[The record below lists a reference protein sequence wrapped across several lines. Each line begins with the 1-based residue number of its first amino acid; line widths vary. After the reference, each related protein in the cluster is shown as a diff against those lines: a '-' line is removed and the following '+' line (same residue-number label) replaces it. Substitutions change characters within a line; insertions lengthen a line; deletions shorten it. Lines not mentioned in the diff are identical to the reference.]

1 MYLLSLNEL
10 KFDKKSEDDDWKKS
24 PSLSSPTDAWKVSS
38 SLSSRDRKVEIDKEH
53 ELGMKTDDELEF
65 NTDRKELFL
74 NFKCE
79 EEYKNVTFLLI
90 NSSTV
95 TERIYRTCV
104 TTKLS
109 GGIVNEWNKGEMEMK
124 TLKIV
129 YEYDTESCC
138 RSKAEC
144 FCPRNH
150 TEWYQFPSFEISSS
164 ETCEASEMEN
174 LEELIG
180 NELVELYGLP
190 KEGCVHRKKVTSSW
204 NVKLNEGTVMLDDNM
219 NVEMNMGESINGV
232 EDTDRGLIQFLGIIK
247 GSHSRVKR
255 ESNVVDCDY
264 LNPDYGATTIEP
276 TTTVELTT
284 QTPINCDYHADM
296 TTIPPTTEEAT
307 TTMDPTTTPADPTT
321 SVNTEMCEYFSDFM
335 TTTQEAT
342 TTASTSELTTERTTM
357 DPTTELTTT
366 IETSTIV
373 TTTESTTTM
382 GTTEQTTT
390 VGTTLLT
397 TTMSTMEPSTTTQST
412 SPSTSTLTTMTPS
425 ESTTSIPSTS
435 SLLSTTVNT
444 FIPSSS
450 SSTTVPS
457 TIGSTT
463 TMTSTPSNGETT
475 TTMSTSTMTTP
486 STTGP
491 SSSLSSTSTM
501 TSTGSSGM
509 SSTTS
514 SLDTT
519 TRASTSDKMNGM
531 TTTLIGDTSTPL
543 SSSSS
548 VTSSM
553 SSIQSSTMTS
563 SVSSKND
570 DPTKTTMD
578 NNEGK
583 TTMGSSSSTVTSSN
597 SINGITSSEGVTSST
612 KMNPSTP
619 VTIPY
624 GTTVPS
630 TGSDGQGEFGEIT
643 ICDFE
648 NSISMT
654 TESILTTG
662 KNCVLSMLNLN
673 ISANSNNPSVVYE
686 KNIVVGS
693 NILVGCPYTSYG
705 WTVNGISVD
714 ASSPYSLPISLTIGQ
729 VSHVC
734 LNMESK
740 SGCGFIKYDLPTTT
754 SVLTTQSTAIVTRT
768 IDHNLEIIG
777 HEIKNLIDNRCNGTN
792 GTNLVEALTKLKDP
806 QSFINTLTKVLQ
818 GQLNL
823 SNGGLSTDEVIDQLK
838 KYTEIDNDD
847 VAKAMAILMKQ
858 LANVTITDTD
868 TLKSILNTLD
878 AALKGS
884 LSYSLTGEGK
894 TLAGVYGVIFG
905 TIKGPKVNLMSAK
918 CSAQVDGNVFYVK
931 GDIRSAKFQDIER
944 PITITNNVRMMAIE
958 NMQAIGFSAEFGM
971 SPFENYTIAGKRQQ
985 YKIIGDTQ
993 MTVGSGMIE
1002 PENGMNLWNCSFN
1015 PLGAEKQQLKNMTFT
1030 SWVKVSNATLIIEQ
1044 TASTLTNLKLGQ
1056 LIPSISLKIFTD
1068 FGDMNN
1074 MTYLGGKV
1082 QLMEMNANFV
1092 SFALSGGSF
1101 SPSPTLMVTKS
1112 IVDPVRIEGISTDM
1126 LLNMDSQSGNSKAT
1140 LNILP
1145 AKGYTMMMITG
1156 FNDVPPLEISEKA
1169 TTMVINATFRSVD
1182 SSLSKASLESK
1193 FTSGEKILFYGG
1205 NMVTSSTTMTFSDI
1219 SLIYDGTK
1227 IIVASERNMVIED
1240 AKWKIINDGFTRIV
1254 ITGGY
1259 FVDDGME
1266 HTQTVLELSETSRV
1280 VIDGGTIIRNAS
1292 DGYLILNGQITKIGD
1307 IDGGLTISPQSL
1319 MNQDAQ
1325 KEILKI
1331 LNNTADYLLQNG
1343 KNMTDDDLESVAKS
1357 LLSIFGKI
1365 NRDMAETLSNPLYSD
1380 LMKNLAYEKANY
1392 DDIFNSLPRDS
1403 SKIRYVEEYTQEEWA
1418 AEATRLVQQ
1427 QIAREMAAQME
1438 RLMGILEDTLV
1449 ERMTIPGSVSYE
1461 TDGNSMVVTAGR
1473 ADQVLKMNHVCTDW
1487 TVVFPEKVE
1496 YLNTD
1501 AIVNETE
1508 IRVSLICYKINPYA
1522 YVDNANVLVS
1532 SGALSA
1538 SLKTMKTGMVIAV
1551 NQTHDPIIIT
1561 GKGGGKPS
1569 GSTLVLSSDYK
1580 SYQILDMH
1588 TFHTV
1593 QWNSSVVIEITPYM
1607 IRREEDPL
1615 TEVWAFVGFQRL
1627 PGPFEGDYD
1636 FKIKIDKRYKSS
1648 LFISSWD
1655 LFNRTGLFYVGI
1667 GVRSLSSSFGNDGDF
1682 VTYPSTP
1689 SDVNGT
1695 WVFSRSVS
1703 YDYRLRAI
1711 TKGCYYFLM
1720 GIEKWDASGIE
1731 TGNYVGDVV
1740 IKCKT
1745 FHMTYFAGGIYTP
1758 EVPNDFSYQYVEQ
1771 SFPKSCLVFLS
1782 ILFIIVHQSVVTWMA
1797 NKHTRTDRSKGQ
1809 LRIMTDNYPLDTY
1822 KYIVVVDTG
1831 FKMFATTDSEIHVNI
1846 VGEEWEALNRTLK
1859 GGNERIPLGLKW
1871 GTTERFLMTTQYPL
1885 GQLKYL
1891 SIWIDSVGLQHRE
1904 SWFCD
1909 RVIVYDL
1916 QKKEEFL
1923 FKVDNWLGTQNGDG
1937 KTERTVGS
1945 SKKPFF
1951 LWEAMWKHRLY
1962 ENIAYIAMYTGGGS
1976 LKRLRVTRPIHS
1988 GIVYFGLFIVSLV
2001 NILIARGED
2010 FSHLPSFEKNLFGFY
2025 FSIRDIIMGIVYS
2038 LLLLP
2043 FTIVFPLI
2051 FTQIKSELEEY
2062 RLYRMRRFG
2071 REEGYV
2077 RAARQFPFMIK
2088 AFMYTMMFFFAIILI
2103 LYSVHFGFSMNEDM
2117 QNAFTRRFFI
2127 MIAVWILVTEPLKGL
2142 IITSIYSI
2150 FHREHYYINRYE
2162 KSFMRILPRQEY
2174 SKAPPFLIDV
2184 EKSAKLAESKSER
2197 SEDQRMRDEQLFNTA
2212 RQVITF
2218 FASIF
2223 ILLGLTYFCRDRF
2236 GFFYQQEVNSLFS
2249 INGNPYDGKSF
2260 QGIQTIDHFYNWTLT
2275 KLIPGLRVSWY
2286 DGKPAWDMRGFMNDK
2301 TSRSMG
2307 YGIIRQVRSKS
2318 GLDCKLAD
2326 KFKPYFDSCQG
2337 YTSRSHEDNTEAYT
2351 VGWGEAT
2358 TKNSNFTRQEYI
2370 YRSQEEL
2377 QGKMIIGNMDSYT
2390 GGGYAWDIIGTLSDL
2405 TEQMN
2410 RLQKEGWIDENT
2422 RAIAIEFAMY
2432 NAQVNYFAVIQL
2444 LLENPPDG
2452 ALYPSV
2458 WIETVRLMKYV
2469 GEDGKYVMA
2478 FEALYVLFTILN
2490 FVAQIYELSTVG
2502 FKLYFSTFW
2511 HLLGLLVV
2519 LCSAFSLYAYGSRYI
2534 SMEEAATRFMATNGN
2549 TYIRLDSQRDLELYF
2564 TWLMGFVVFAVSI
2577 QMIRILRFNRRIAVL
2592 ALTLEKSASSMGGFA
2607 LIYILINAAFDSALY
2622 TLLYSKLLN
2631 YRNFLA
2637 VTEATTASLLGKF
2650 SVTDVLAASTLGS
2663 IMFLCF
2669 MLTGTIVLVNMFV
2682 MIVMYEFEAV
2692 RNDKDNQTNEY
2703 EVVQHISSKLLQTMG
2718 MYERSNNPNTDFPNY
2733 LEHCSAVDA
2742 LEKQVNHLD
2751 LLIENMREVN
2761 DEDVEEAKKG
2771 ICERKM
2777 YFPH

>member
-1 MYLLSLNEL
+1 MEMAGRSVLLCLL
-10 KFDKKSEDDDWKKS
+10 
-24 PSLSSPTDAWKVSS
+24 LLYQTDAWKVSS
-38 SLSSRDRKVEIDKEH
+38 SLSSREKKVEIDKEH

-65 NTDRKELFL
+65 NTDRKELVI
-74 NFKCE
+74 NFDCE

-95 TERIYRTCV
+95 TERIYRTCL
-104 TTKLS
+104 TKRMS
-109 GGIVNEWNKGEMEMK
+109 GGIVNEWNNGEMEMR

-129 YEYDTESCC
+129 YEYETESCC
-138 RSKAEC
+138 RSKPEC
-144 FCPRNH
+144 FCPRHH

-164 ETCEASEMEN
+164 ESCDASEMEN
-174 LEELIG
+174 LGELIG
-180 NELVELYGLP
+180 NKLVELYGLP
-190 KEGCVHRKKVTSSW
+190 KKGCVHKKKVNSKW
-204 NVKLNEGTVMLDDNM
+204 NVQLNEGTVMVDDNM
-219 NVEMNMGESINGV
+219 NVEMNVGESINGV
-232 EDTDRGLIQFLGIIK
+232 EDTERGFIEFIGRINKI
-247 GSHSRVKR
+247 HNRVKR
-255 ESNVVDCDY
+255 EAETVDCDY
-264 LNPDYGATTIEP
+264 LNPNYGATT
-276 TTTVELTT
+276 TSVELTT
-284 QTPINCDYHADM
+284 ESPVDCDYHADL
-296 TTIPPTTEEAT
+296 TTMAPTTEEVT
-307 TTMDPTTTPADPTT
+307 TTMDSTTTPGEATT
-321 SVNTEMCEYFSDFM
+321 SGPAESCEYFTDFL
-335 TTTQEAT
+335 TTTQDAT
-342 TTASTSELTTERTTM
+342 TIASTTELTTERTTN
-357 DPTTELTTT
+357 DPTTKLTTT
-366 IETSTIV
+366 IETSTTV
-373 TTTESTTTM
+373 TTTELTTTI
-382 GTTEQTTT
+382 GTTEQSTTMSTTLSTTT
-390 VGTTLLT
+390 L
-397 TTMSTMEPSTTTQST
+397 STMEPSTTSQSN
-412 SPSTSTLTTMTPS
+412 SASTSTLTTMTPS
-425 ESTTSIPSTS
+425 ESTTSIPFTS
-435 SLLSTTVNT
+435 SLYSTKVSTS
-444 FIPSSS
+444 IPSSY
-450 SSTTVPS
+450 SSTIVPS
-457 TIGSTT
+457 TMGLTS
-463 TMTSTPSNGETT
+463 TMTSIPSNGEITT
-475 TTMSTSTMTTP
+475 TTSTSTMATP

-491 SSSLSSTSTM
+491 SSNLSSTSTM
-501 TSTGSSGM
+501 ALTIPSGI

-519 TRASTSDKMNGM
+519 TRGSTSDKMIGM
-531 TTTLIGDTSTPL
+531 TTTLIGDTSTL

-548 VTSSM
+548 SEATSST
-553 SSIQSSTMTS
+553 STIPSSTITS
-563 SVSSKND
+563 SVRSTTMKND
-570 DPTKTTMD
+570 EPTKTTMD

-583 TTMGSSSSTVTSSN
+583 TTMGSSSSTVTTSN
-597 SINGITSSEGVTSST
+597 SNNGISSSEGVTSWT

-619 VTIPY
+619 M
-624 GTTVPS
+624 TTSYNTAVPS
-630 TGSDGQGEFGEIT
+630 TGSDSEMFP
-643 ICDFE
+643 F
-648 NSISMT
+648 ST
-654 TESILTTG
+654 TSESILTTG
-662 KNCVLSMLNLN
+662 KNCVPSMLNLN
-673 ISANSNNPSVVYE
+673 ISANSNKPSVVYE
-686 KNIVVGS
+686 KNTVVGS
-693 NILVGCPYTSYG
+693 NIPEGCPYTSYG
-705 WTVNGISVD
+705 WKVNGISVD
-714 ASSPYSLPISLTIGQ
+714 ASSPHSLSISLAIGQ
-729 VSHVC
+729 ISHIC

-740 SGCGFIKYDLPTTT
+740 SACGFIKYDLPTTT
-754 SVLTTQSTAIVTRT
+754 TVFTTQSTAIVTRT
-768 IDHNLEIIG
+768 IDHNLEIIER
-777 HEIKNLIDNRCNGTN
+777 EIKDLIDNRCNGTN

-818 GQLNL
+818 GQLDL

-838 KYTEIDNDD
+838 KYTEKENDD
-847 VAKAMAILMKQ
+847 VAK
-858 LANVTITDTD
+858 
-868 TLKSILNTLD
+868 
-878 AALKGS
+878 
-884 LSYSLTGEGK
+884 
-894 TLAGVYGVIFG
+894 LAGVYGVIFG
-905 TIKGPKVNLMSAK
+905 TIKGPKAH
-918 CSAQVDGNVFYVK
+918 VDGNVFYVK
-931 GDIRSAKFQDIER
+931 GDIRSAKFQDIEQ
-944 PITITNNVRMMAIE
+944 PITITNNVRIMAIE

-1044 TASTLTNLKLGQ
+1044 TPSTLTNLKLGQ

-1082 QLMEMNANFV
+1082 QLMEMNVNFV
-1092 SFALSGGSF
+1092 SFALTGGRF

-1112 IVDPVRIEGISTDM
+1112 IVDPVRIEGMSTDM
-1126 LLNMDSQSGNSKAT
+1126 LLNMDSQSGKSEVT

-1156 FNDVPPLEISEKA
+1156 FNDVPPLEISENA
-1169 TTMVINATFRSVD
+1169 TTM
-1182 SSLSKASLESK
+1182 ASLENR
-1193 FTSGEKILFYGG
+1193 FTSGEKISFYGG
-1205 NMVTSSTTMTFSDI
+1205 TMLTSSTTMTFSEI
-1219 SLIYDGTK
+1219 SLIYDRTR
-1227 IIVASERNMVIED
+1227 IIIASERN
-1240 AKWKIINDGFTRIV
+1240 KIINDGFARIV

-1259 FVDDGME
+1259 FVEDEME
-1266 HTQTVLELSETSRV
+1266 HTQTILELSETSRV

-1292 DGYLILNGQITKIGD
+1292 DGYVILNGQITKIGD
-1307 IDGGLTISPQSL
+1307 IDGGLKISPQSL

-1343 KNMTDDDLESVAKS
+1343 KNMSDADLESVAKS

-1365 NRDMAETLSNPLYSD
+1365 NRDMSETLSNPLFSD

-1427 QIAREMAAQME
+1427 QIARQMAAQME

-1449 ERMTIPGSVSYE
+1449 ARLTIPGSVSYE
-1461 TDGNSMVVTAGR
+1461 ADGNSMVVTAGR
-1473 ADQVLKMNHVCTDW
+1473 ADEVLKMNHVCTDW

-1501 AIVNETE
+1501 AIVNETL
-1508 IRVSLICYKINPYA
+1508 IRVSLICYEINPYA

-1538 SLKTMKTGMVIAV
+1538 SLKTLYTGM
-1551 NQTHDPIIIT
+1551 
-1561 GKGGGKPS
+1561 
-1569 GSTLVLSSDYK
+1569 
-1580 SYQILDMH
+1580 ILDMH

-1607 IRREEDPL
+1607 IMREEDPL

-1636 FKIKIDKRYKSS
+1636 FKMKIDKRH
-1648 LFISSWD
+1648 
-1655 LFNRTGLFYVGI
+1655 
-1667 GVRSLSSSFGNDGDF
+1667 
-1682 VTYPSTP
+1682 
-1689 SDVNGT
+1689 VNGT
-1695 WVFSRSVS
+1695 WVFSRSIS

-1745 FHMTYFAGGIYTP
+1745 YHMTYYAGGIYTP

-1782 ILFIIVHQSVVTWMA
+1782 ILLIVVHQSIVTWMA
-1797 NKHTRTDRSKGQ
+1797 NNHTRTDRSKGQ
-1809 LRIMTDNYPLDTY
+1809 LRIMADNYPLDTY

-1831 FKMFATTDSEIHVNI
+1831 FKMFATTDS
-1846 VGEEWEALNRTLK
+1846 
-1859 GGNERIPLGLKW
+1859 
-1871 GTTERFLMTTQYPL
+1871 Q
-1885 GQLKYL
+1885 
-1891 SIWIDSVGLQHRE
+1891 
-1904 SWFCD
+1904 
-1909 RVIVYDL
+1909 
-1916 QKKEEFL
+1916 
-1923 FKVDNWLGTQNGDG
+1923 
-1937 KTERTVGS
+1937 TERTVGS

-2010 FSHLPSFEKNLFGFY
+2010 FSHLPSYEKNLFGFY

-2043 FTIVFPLI
+2043 FTIIFPLI

-2077 RAARQFPFMIK
+2077 RAPRQFPFMIK
-2088 AFMYTMMFFFAIILI
+2088 AFMYTIMFFFTIILV

-2127 MIAVWILVTEPLKGL
+2127 MIAGL

-2150 FHREHYYINRYE
+2150 FHREHYYFNRYE

-2174 SKAPPFLIDV
+2174 SNAPPFPIDV

-2286 DGKPAWDMRGFMNDK
+2286 DGQPAWDMRGFMNDK

-2318 GLDCKLAD
+2318 GLDCKLAEQ
-2326 KFKPYFDSCQG
+2326 FKRYFDSCQG

-2351 VGWGEAT
+2351 VGWGEPT

-2452 ALYPSV
+2452 TETLIPFLYPPS
-2458 WIETVRLMKYV
+2458 
-2469 GEDGKYVMA
+2469 
-2478 FEALYVLFTILN
+2478 
-2490 FVAQIYELSTVG
+2490 
-2502 FKLYFSTFW
+2502 
-2511 HLLGLLVV
+2511 LL
-2519 LCSAFSLYAYGSRYI
+2519 FSLRC
-2534 SMEEAATRFMATNGN
+2534 
-2549 TYIRLDSQRDLELYF
+2549 
-2564 TWLMGFVVFAVSI
+2564 
-2577 QMIRILRFNRRIAVL
+2577 
-2592 ALTLEKSASSMGGFA
+2592 TLSFCM
-2607 LIYILINAAFDSALY
+2607 D
-2622 TLLYSKLLN
+2622 
-2631 YRNFLA
+2631 
-2637 VTEATTASLLGKF
+2637 
-2650 SVTDVLAASTLGS
+2650 
-2663 IMFLCF
+2663 
-2669 MLTGTIVLVNMFV
+2669 
-2682 MIVMYEFEAV
+2682 
-2692 RNDKDNQTNEY
+2692 
-2703 EVVQHISSKLLQTMG
+2703 
-2718 MYERSNNPNTDFPNY
+2718 
-2733 LEHCSAVDA
+2733 
-2742 LEKQVNHLD
+2742 
-2751 LLIENMREVN
+2751 
-2761 DEDVEEAKKG
+2761 
-2771 ICERKM
+2771 
-2777 YFPH
+2777 